1 MVFGRFEEFFD
12 ALHLAT
18 EINTLG
24 CFFDEVDVLQQELR
38 NQHVLVGYGTDNSNF
53 LVSSFEDDKSAPD
66 RVESKVVIVLRV
78 FCCHWL
84 IKYCD
89 RLIESARCLRH
100 RLARDMFL
108 TRWTKY
114 EALLFALL
122 LDLVV

>member
-53 LVSSFEDDKSAPD
+53 LVSGFENDKSAPD
-66 RVESKVVIVLRV
+66 RVEGKVIVLRV

-84 IKYCD
+84 IERRD
-89 RLIESARCLRH
+89 GLIESARCLRH
-100 RLARDMFL
+100 RSARDTFL

-114 EALLFALL
+114 EALLFAFLL
-122 LDLVV
+122 NLIV